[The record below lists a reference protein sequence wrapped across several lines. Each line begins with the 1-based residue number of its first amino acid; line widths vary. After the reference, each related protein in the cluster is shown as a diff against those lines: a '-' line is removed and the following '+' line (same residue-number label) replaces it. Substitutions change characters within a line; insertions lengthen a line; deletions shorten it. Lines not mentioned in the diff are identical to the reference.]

1 MTRAKSLASRFY
13 RLKSGHA
20 PTGVY
25 LKQISHRDDDK
36 CWWCLGKESHISKM
50 YFSHWKPPGVSER
63 MWSVNLNASI
73 SGEYQTLGGHSCRP
87 SEYLGAPMT
96 NRGAPVS
103 AGNTPGTAGD
113 KSGSTSN
120 HSRAVWEKQHLVWER
135 CWCAWKS

>member
-1 MTRAKSLASRFY
+1 MIERPYTSASNRARRISEGRAAAKAEWEVDKCSKHFSYRLTGKAGTKGPIPMTRAKSLASRFY

-36 CWWCLGKESHISKM
+36 CWWCVGKESHISKM

-87 SEYLGAPMT
+87 S
-96 NRGAPVS
+96 
-103 AGNTPGTAGD
+103 
-113 KSGSTSN
+113 
-120 HSRAVWEKQHLVWER
+120 Q
-135 CWCAWKS
+135 